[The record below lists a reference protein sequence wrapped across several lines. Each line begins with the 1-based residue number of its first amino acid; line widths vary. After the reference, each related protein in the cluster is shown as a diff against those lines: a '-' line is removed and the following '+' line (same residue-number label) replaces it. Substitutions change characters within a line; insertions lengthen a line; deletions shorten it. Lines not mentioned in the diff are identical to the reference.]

1 MRQAVGMNV
10 AICSKKTKGKAP
22 NTRRPNVHASFD
34 SSKMPTTT
42 ILVFVKSV
50 RSLRLRKKEKRK
62 NTMSA
67 KEPLMRRRMK

>member
-1 MRQAVGMNV
+1 
-10 AICSKKTKGKAP
+10 
-22 NTRRPNVHASFD
+22 
-34 SSKMPTTT
+34 MPTTT